1 MNTTS
6 SSSSYRPAMKVAD
19 ALSIV
24 LNNIDLIP
32 FHRSPLMKLEIEPPN
47 SADASSGKKKQQ
59 QQQHSEDGSSSRLQ
73 MIPFSDRNKV
83 IKSQIVRIM
92 LDTHTLWERSAQND
106 VLSNAA
112 SLQLITQLQ
121 TKQLPPNA
129 LPLHPNTITT
139 AEQVDDPYEMN
150 RFVKQFLIDG
160 YLVIDPAAL
169 KTCGPMFHREMLELG
184 LSVRNHLTT
193 KIPQILHVFSDSTV
207 KKVLTRLLGSDYET
221 LPTTHMHLSE
231 RGRLD
236 QHWHKDDFQDGYIRP
251 VEPPTTLNHVM
262 AMYYPQDT
270 ILEMGPT
277 AIRRGTHFE
286 GYSNDYVPDRY
297 LFDQNQTKYREVS
310 LTCRAGTIV
319 MLHFEIV
326 HRRMK
331 NTLTNRFMMKFQF
344 RRRQQPP
351 TPGSRG
357 LSNKM
362 KAIAS
367 TIQPYDEV
375 NPIDDNYDHQ
385 FIDPLA
391 RKIWNWMHGL
401 LLSVIE

>member
-1 MNTTS
+1 MNNNTAS
-6 SSSSYRPAMKVAD
+6 SSTTTSYRPAMKIAD

-24 LNNIDLIP
+24 LNNPHLIP
-32 FHRSPLMKLEIEPPN
+32 FHNSPLMKLEIEP
-47 SADASSGKKKQQ
+47 ASSSSGGGKKKKH
-59 QQQHSEDGSSSRLQ
+59 QHSEVVATSSSSGLQ
-73 MIPFSDRNKV
+73 IIPFSDRNKV
-83 IKSQIVRIM
+83 IKTQIVRIL
-92 LDTHTLWERSAQND
+92 LDTHTLWERSDQND
-106 VLSNAA
+106 ALSNPA
-112 SLQLITQLQ
+112 SIQLIVQLQ

-139 AEQVDDPYEMN
+139 AEQVDDALEMN

-169 KTCGPMFHREMLELG
+169 KTCGPSFHREMLELG

-207 KKVLTRLLGSDYET
+207 KKVLTRLLGKDYET
-221 LPTTHMHLSE
+221 LSTTHMHLSQ

-251 VEPPTTLNHVM
+251 VEPATTLNHVM

-270 ILEMGPT
+270 TIEMGPT
-277 AIRRGTHFE
+277 AIRRGTHYE

-297 LFDQNQTKYREVS
+297 VFDQNQTKYREVA

-319 MLHFEIV
+319 MLHYEIV

-331 NTLTNRFMMKFQF
+331 NTLTDRFMMKFQF

-351 TPGSRG
+351 TACG
-357 LSNKM
+357 LN
-362 KAIAS
+362 AS
-367 TIQPYDEV
+367 VQTYDEV
-375 NPIDDNYDHQ
+375 DPIDTDYDHP

-391 RKIWNWMHGL
+391 RKIWNWMNGL
-401 LLSVIE
+401 TN